1 MANLDPQTGQPRSSP
16 VPPETPPGGI
26 GAGAFPADGGTGEDH
41 GEQDRGSTFAAT
53 ERPPEDAG
61 PSSDL
66 TREVSEPVTRADA
79 GALVRE
85 VEEEG
90 KGSGLTGGSEEGA
103 RG

>member
-16 VPPETPPGGI
+16 VPPKAPPGGI
-26 GAGAFPADGGTGEDH
+26 GTGAFPADGGAGEDH
-41 GEQDRGSTFAAT
+41 GEQDRGSAVAAT
-53 ERPPEDAG
+53 EAPPDDGG

-66 TREVSEPVTRADA
+66 TREVSEPVPRGGA

-90 KGSGLTGGSEEGA
+90 KSSG
-103 RG
+103 